1 MDLVWGFIYGN
12 WWSNFL
18 IGIKRTEMSKF
29 FLFFLGSFLI
39 YIFFNGLYT
48 DPKKIPSNLIDQEIP
63 SFSVYTIPS
72 KKKFDTTTLLRGDK
86 VKVVNFFASWCPPCK
101 VEHPQ
106 LQKLSNDKDLLVLGI
121 NKKDQPDDLIKFLS
135 KLGDPF
141 NAIIGDPDGVVSIH
155 WGVYGLPE
163 TFIVDK
169 KGQIRHKHLG
179 PIMKRDLGKIQKIIY
194 QLKNE

>member
-1 MDLVWGFIYGN
+1 
-12 WWSNFL
+12 
-18 IGIKRTEMSKF
+18 MSKF

-179 PIMKRDLGKIQKIIY
+179 PIMKRDLSKIQKIIY

>member
-1 MDLVWGFIYGN
+1 MIKLLSFFI
-12 WWSNFL
+12 
-18 IGIKRTEMSKF
+18 
-29 FLFFLGSFLI
+29 GSFLI
-39 YIFFNGLYT
+39 YIFFNGLHT
-48 DPKKIPSNLIDQEIP
+48 DPKKIPSNLIDKKIP
-63 SFSVYTIPS
+63 SFTVHKIPS
-72 KKKFDTTTLLRGDK
+72 KKIFDETTLVGGDK

-121 NKKDQPDDLIKFLS
+121 NKKDQTDDLIKFLS

-141 NAIIGDPDGVVSIH
+141 KAIIGDPDGVVSIH

-163 TFIVDK
+163 TCVVDK
-169 KGQIRHKHLG
+169 KGQIRHKHLV
-179 PIMKRDLGKIQKIIY
+179 PIMKRDLCKIQKIIY